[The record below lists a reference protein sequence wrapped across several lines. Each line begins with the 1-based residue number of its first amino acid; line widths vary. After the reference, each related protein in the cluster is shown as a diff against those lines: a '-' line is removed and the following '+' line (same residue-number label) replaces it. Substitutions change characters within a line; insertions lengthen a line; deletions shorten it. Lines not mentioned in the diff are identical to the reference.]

1 MAPLSPA
8 RSGAGAD
15 PVGKRYVRRGRP
27 GYPSRL
33 EHLFRPPGG
42 IWVRGPGD
50 PCQLRMI
57 AIVGTRRATDYG
69 RRMAHDLAFDL
80 AGLGWTI
87 VSGLATGIDAAAHR
101 GALAAEGGT
110 IGVLGCGID
119 RVYPA
124 SNRHL
129 YEALA
134 RRGLLLSEFPPDERP
149 TRLSFPRRN
158 RIIAALSQAVVVVQ
172 AGERSGALITADH
185 ALDLGR
191 EVLAV
196 PGAADQPASRGSNR
210 LLRDGAG
217 VVETAGHILEALGLA
232 NGDPE
237 ARMLQPDLFAAATPM
252 PAGAPADRLRFH
264 LAAGP
269 APLEDLARR
278 SALSVPE
285 ALAALSEM
293 ELGGVV
299 TTLPGHRFELVGKR

>member
-8 RSGAGAD
+8 WSGTGAD
-15 PVGKRYVRRGRP
+15 PAAKRYVRRGRP

-33 EHLFRPPGG
+33 EHLFRPPRGL
-42 IWVRGPGD
+42 WVRGPCN
-50 PCQLRMI
+50 PCEPRMI
-57 AIVGTRRATDYG
+57 GVVGTRRATDYG

-80 AGLGWTI
+80 ARLGWTV
-87 VSGLATGIDAAAHR
+87 VSGLAAGIDAAAHE
-101 GALAAEGGT
+101 GALAAEGPT

-119 RVYPA
+119 RIYPA
-124 SNRHL
+124 SNRRL

-134 RRGLLLSEFPPDERP
+134 RRGLLLSEFTSNAGP

-172 AGERSGALITADH
+172 AGERSGALITADQ

-217 VVETAGHILEALGLA
+217 VVETAGDILEALGSA
-232 NGDPE
+232 NEDPD
-237 ARMLQPDLFAAATPM
+237 ARLLQPDLFTEAAPM
-252 PAGAPADRLRFH
+252 PEGAPADRLRFH

-269 APLEDLARR
+269 ARLDDLATRA
-278 SALSVPE
+278 SLSVPE
-285 ALAALSEM
+285 ALSALSEM

-299 TTLPGHRFELVGKR
+299 TTLPGQRFELVGER